1 MNSALGQLARLNIMK
16 LLQCAPTAHSK
27 TSCQAYQANYVCVL
41 MDDNNQAKFP
51 NNMTT
56 KSIFSSAQY
65 MIEKIISHIQ
75 VLVTF
80 LQPHQ

>member
-1 MNSALGQLARLNIMK
+1 
-16 LLQCAPTAHSK
+16 
-27 TSCQAYQANYVCVL
+27 